1 MIFTKQWK
9 HCRKKIPKC
18 KFCTLESYK
27 KALNMKDKRIYGM
40 FGPKIKAMRLEQGL
54 KQRQLA
60 ELLGT
65 DMPMYSKMELGAR
78 RVRRDM
84 IPKLAELYKVNEYE
98 LMTLWLADAVYATLK
113 SEEKTLQL
121 DAIDLAKE
129 YFKND
134 GIL

>member
-1 MIFTKQWK
+1 
-9 HCRKKIPKC
+9 
-18 KFCTLESYK
+18 
-27 KALNMKDKRIYGM
+27 MKDKRIYGM
-40 FGPKIKAMRLEQGL
+40 FGPKIKAMRLERGL
-54 KQRQLA
+54 RQRHLA

-84 IPKLAELYKVNEYE
+84 IPKLAELYEVNEHD
-98 LMTLWLADAVYATLK
+98 LTVLWLADTVYATLK
-113 SEEKTLQL
+113 EEDKALQL

-134 GIL
+134 GRL